1 MQFRLSR
8 LFVLIC
14 LGLTSAAPGRSG
26 ALGAPE
32 LSQAASPP
40 EATAGDSEQVTN
52 PMCPVL
58 TDEEV
63 DPGISTEYQGHRV
76 HFCCQKCRRLF
87 IHDPEQYT
95 ANLVAFRSQD
105 SHDEGH
111 EHAGTGAGD
120 SEHLDDHE
128 AAPTKRDEIH
138 LEHEHGS
145 DLPPVLK
152 WLGRFH
158 PATVHFP
165 IGLLLSAV
173 IAEFLFVIT
182 RRKWFDDAG
191 RFCLWVGTIGA
202 VVAATLGWL
211 FGGLH
216 LVDDDWL
223 LTAHRW
229 VGTATAVVALFSLFF
244 SERSQWREP
253 AGGRGRLRLALA
265 LIALLVSA
273 AGFLGGAM
281 VYGIDHYSW

>member
-40 EATAGDSEQVTN
+40 EATAGDSEQITN

-76 HFCCQKCRRLF
+76 YFCCQKCRRLF

-111 EHAGTGAGD
+111 EHAEVSVESASLQEDHANDHDAGG
-120 SEHLDDHE
+120 EGDH
-128 AAPTKRDEIH
+128 AH
-138 LEHEHGS
+138 HHES
-145 DLPPVLK
+145 DLPPFLT
-152 WLGRFH
+152 WLGKFH

-173 IAEFLFVIT
+173 IAEFLFVTT